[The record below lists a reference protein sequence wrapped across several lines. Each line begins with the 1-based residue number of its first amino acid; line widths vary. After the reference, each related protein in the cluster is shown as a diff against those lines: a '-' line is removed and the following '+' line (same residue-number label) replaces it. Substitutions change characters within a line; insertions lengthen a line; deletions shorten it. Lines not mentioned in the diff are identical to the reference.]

1 MESPACHG
9 AVLICRF
16 AMNCCSPHE
25 PRKRT
30 APRMAP
36 EAMWGLLQQAE
47 PGNAHSARLDFK
59 FLSLTLGIY
68 SCAATAARKGLGP
81 LVT

>member
-9 AVLICRF
+9 AVVICRC
-16 AMNCCSPHE
+16 AMNCCSPQD
-25 PRKRT
+25 PRKWA
-30 APRMAP
+30 APHMAP
-36 EAMWGLLQQAE
+36 EAMWGLLQRAE
-47 PGNAHSARLDFK
+47 PGNAHSAYLDFK

-68 SCAATAARKGLGP
+68 SRVVTAGRKRLGT